1 MKKIMCL
8 LAAFSLT
15 ACGGDNNNDSSGN
28 EKNGTFKATMD
39 GKTINVAVKCH
50 YFDSDK
56 FDTAFTFASDNVFGN
71 KDTDGDG
78 IIVRG
83 DRINL
88 TEPVKMD
95 GIALDIS
102 DQGIKYETMSTS
114 LSEFTKS
121 GKGVS
126 GAGKLFKA
134 GSFTDSVEINYE
146 VICK

>member
-8 LAAFSLT
+8 LAVLSLT
-15 ACGGDNNNDSSGN
+15 ACGGDDNSASSSN
-28 EKNGTFKATMD
+28 ELKGTFKATMGD
-39 GKTINVAVKCH
+39 KTINVAVKCH

-78 IIVRG
+78 FIVRG

-88 TEPVKMD
+88 TKPMKMD

-134 GSFTDSVEINYE
+134 GSYTDSVEITYE
-146 VICK
+146 VVCN

>member
-1 MKKIMCL
+1 MKKLMHLLPVFI
-8 LAAFSLT
+8 LAA
-15 ACGGDNNNDSSGN
+15 CGSSDDKGLS
-28 EKNGTFKATMD
+28 KGTFKASMGD
-39 GKTINVAVKCH
+39 RKIEAPIKCH
-50 YFDSDK
+50 NFDSDK
-56 FDTAFTFASDNVFGN
+56 FDTAFTFASDNIFGN

-121 GKGVS
+121 GEGVS

>member
-15 ACGGDNNNDSSGN
+15 ACGGNNNDSSGN
-28 EKNGTFKATMD
+28 ENNGTFKATMD

-95 GIALDIS
+95 GIALDSS
-102 DQGIKYETMSTS
+102 DQGRKYEAI
-114 LSEFTKS
+114 TKS

-134 GSFTDSVEINYE
+134 GSFTDSVEIYYE